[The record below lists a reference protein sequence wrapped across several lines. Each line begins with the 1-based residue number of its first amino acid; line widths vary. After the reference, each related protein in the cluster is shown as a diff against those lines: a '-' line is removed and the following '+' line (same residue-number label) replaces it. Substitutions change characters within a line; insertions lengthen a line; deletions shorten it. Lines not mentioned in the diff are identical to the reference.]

1 MKNSLTKEKAL
12 IISHPHP
19 ASTPKGRDDI
29 FAKMLESEMLEPSVL
44 IKFQKMIEDVIK
56 RNAK

>member
-29 FAKMLESEMLEPSVL
+29 FAKMLESEMFGTLSPDQVS
-44 IKFQKMIEDVIK
+44 KDD
-56 RNAK
+56 